1 MDWSVTCRQLDTD
14 AGLQVLILLEQRL
27 LLLLK
32 PSQCVLVILCFVSY
46 DYFLN
51 ETVQRFRT

>member
-1 MDWSVTCRQLDTD
+1 MDWSVTCRQLGTD

-46 DYFLN
+46 
-51 ETVQRFRT
+51 